1 LGSKLVPQNIAAMS
15 EERVNPAS
23 GFFYME
29 ASAQYREFAEKCD
42 RLVEET
48 KDSRHKHVLQE
59 MARTWRELADEEDA
73 KQPR

>member
-1 LGSKLVPQNIAAMS
+1 MMVPQNIAAMS
-15 EERVNPAS
+15 EERIKPAS
-23 GFFYME
+23 GFFTME

-48 KDSRHKHVLQE
+48 KDSRHKQVLQE

-73 KQPR
+73 KKTR